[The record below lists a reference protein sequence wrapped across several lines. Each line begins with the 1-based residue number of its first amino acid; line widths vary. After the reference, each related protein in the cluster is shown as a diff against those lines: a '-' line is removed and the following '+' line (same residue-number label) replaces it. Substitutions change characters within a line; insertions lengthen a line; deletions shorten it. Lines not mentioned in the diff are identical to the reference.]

1 MGRFPGA
8 SPAPRTGCAPTG
20 LFLHSPA
27 PWVLCSLPCLQRT
40 PVSADGSRVR
50 GRTVTHAFL
59 SPTSESSAAEAHAPP
74 FPDGFL
80 VLPILL
86 AQNRRGSRGAPGGES
101 SESSYR
107 LLGLEGRTFYSPRGF
122 ARLRSAGQDARTRR
136 PPACSGGVPP
146 RLLQGSRLRPEAR
159 LGVSAGDTLCCSV
172 SVLCDFG
179 LRRSFQLQC
188 SD

>member
-8 SPAPRTGCAPTG
+8 ASAPRTGCAPTR
-20 LFLHSPA
+20 LFPHSPP
-27 PWVLCSLPCLQRT
+27 PWVLCSLSCLQRT

-50 GRTVTHAFL
+50 GRAVTHAF
-59 SPTSESSAAEAHAPP
+59 PSSAAEAHAPP
-74 FPDGFL
+74 FPDRFL

-122 ARLRSAGQDARTRR
+122 ARLGSAGQDART
-136 PPACSGGVPP
+136 
-146 RLLQGSRLRPEAR
+146 
-159 LGVSAGDTLCCSV
+159 
-172 SVLCDFG
+172 
-179 LRRSFQLQC
+179 
-188 SD
+188 